1 MKRCNY
7 NSVLPISSLLL
18 AVWLSLPSNPAAAEE
33 AVRRARLVV
42 KQWCA
47 TCHTISGRETDPD
60 RAPTFEQIANRPGRT
75 RIYFREFLDQDHFPM
90 TTYRLFDTEKQDV
103 VALLMSLKKP

>member
-1 MKRCNY
+1 MSRHDHEP
-7 NSVLPISSLLL
+7 VLAIAVLLL
-18 AVWLSLPSNPAAAEE
+18 IVWLALSSSQVAAEE
-33 AVRRARLVV
+33 AVRRGRLVV

-47 TCHTISGRETDPD
+47 ACHTISGRETDPD

-75 RIYFREFLDQDHFPM
+75 RTYFRSFLDQDHFPM